1 MLLAAVVL
9 LGGAGAPG
17 VPAAVADFVTRLAAA
32 DPEGS
37 AALADPAVWV
47 DLAADLPVSS
57 ADAVVLLRLALA
69 ALAED
74 PRRPVVLVN
83 LIGRLLAAHEA
94 GVTPLALDQAVALA
108 REVEPDATAAD
119 LLSNAG
125 LVLLALH
132 ERDDDPPALDEAVAL
147 LRRAAE
153 GPDRDSALSNLGL
166 ALRARGDRTGAV
178 ADLDEAVAIA
188 RVVVAHTLLDAPPGP
203 GRRVNL
209 ATALRVRAE
218 HGGPAALLHEAR
230 QIVEEAADACPPGH
244 PDHAVVTAGLGTTL
258 LALARETGDGA
269 AGGAALAVLRRAV
282 AAAPGPETATGWSA
296 DLCLAL
302 HAEGERRRDPA
313 LIAEAAAVALAM
325 IDATPPGH
333 PHRAAR
339 AATAATA
346 CLTCAEAGGPD
357 DLLDGAVALASEA
370 VDRTPARH
378 PDRPTHLSGLG
389 LAHLGRHER
398 TGSPAD
404 AAAAVTA
411 CTDALDLLPAGHPER
426 PSCATNAALAH
437 LAVAEAT
444 PPRDRAE
451 VLTHLTAAVGHADAA
466 VAATRD
472 GDPASARRLTNL
484 ALALLAHAQAT
495 GSAASLARA
504 EAAARRAVEVAPPG
518 DGQVAGWWSN
528 LSLVLRRRGEHDGD
542 PAVLVRARDAAAT
555 AVRLTRGGDT
565 DRPGFLNNLSCAELA
580 LFERVGG
587 REHVDAA
594 VAAAR
599 AAVAACAVGRDRPGF
614 LASLA
619 LALHAASARFGDPAE
634 LDEAVELLTEAV
646 AATPPGTADHPRF
659 QANLVGALH
668 ARYGVHGE
676 LADLDAAVAE
686 GRPARND
693 LAGHPDRAAVLH
705 NLGHAVAAR
714 FERTGA
720 AADLVDALAVG
731 QEAVAAAG
739 PTMAGTVRAGLA
751 NALMLQV
758 AATAADVSVRRRA
771 IALYREALARAP
783 ADHPDRVGW
792 LANLSTALRGL
803 YEATGEDPALLD
815 EAVAAADEAVT
826 ALGPG
831 DADRGTLL
839 FVRANALQTRQTDLT
854 DAAGVATVVD
864 GFRAAALT
872 AGAPP
877 AIRAQ
882 AAAEWG
888 RTATAAGDAADGVAG
903 LALAV
908 EQVARIVPRTLRRPD
923 QEHRLVRLA
932 GIASDAAA
940 AAAAQGDVARAVRL
954 LEQGRGVLLGQA
966 LDTRTDLA
974 AVQTVAPGD
983 AERFTALC
991 QALDEGPVR
1000 RTDRAAL
1007 ADELD
1012 ALVARIRTHR
1022 GLEDFLAPPDDATLF
1037 AAATDGPVVLVNTS
1051 VLGSHAFVVST
1062 GGADGVELPG
1072 LEPGLA
1078 GVQVARFRAALDEA
1092 LVAVPGSPE
1101 RSAAEDVLHG
1111 VLEWLWD
1118 AVAEPVLARCPAP
1131 RMWWSATGL
1140 LALLPLHAAGYHRDG
1155 SGRTVLDRA
1164 VCSTTPTLR
1173 ALAHARR
1180 AQPSG
1185 GPGPGSWL
1193 VVETATAG
1201 LPGTRAE
1208 AAHLRALGGPATV
1221 LDGGVPVP
1229 DVLAQLPHHRRVH
1242 FGCHGVADP
1251 AHPSDSGLDVSGAG
1265 DLLTV
1270 SAVSRLQLDHAEL
1283 AFLAACD
1290 TARTGAVLADEVINL
1305 ASAFQLAGYR
1315 QVVGTLWPVLDTLA
1329 ARLTRR
1335 VHAAVATDGLHVLPR
1350 ALHTAVLDLRRRHL
1364 NLPSVW
1370 AAHLHAGR

>member
-1 MLLAAVVL
+1 MLLAAVAL
-9 LGGAGAPG
+9 LGGADAPD
-17 VPAAVADFVTRLAAA
+17 VPPAVADFVTRLAAA

-37 AALADPAVWV
+37 EALTDPAVWA
-47 DLAADLPVSS
+47 DLATDLPVSS
-57 ADAVVLLRLALA
+57 ADAVVLLRFALA

-94 GVTPLALDQAVALA
+94 GVSPLALDQATALV
-108 REVEPDATAAD
+108 RQVGPDVTHPD

-125 LVLLALH
+125 LALLALH
-132 ERDDDPPALDEAVAL
+132 ERDDDLAALDEAVAL
-147 LRRAAE
+147 LRRAAD
-153 GPDRDSALSNLGL
+153 GPDRESALSNLGL
-166 ALRARGDRTGAV
+166 ALRTRGDRIGDA
-178 ADLDEAVAIA
+178 ASLDEAVALA
-188 RVVVAHTLLDAPPGP
+188 RDVAARTPLDAPAGP

-209 ATALRVRAE
+209 ATALRVRVE
-218 HGGPAALLHEAR
+218 HGGPVALLHEAR
-230 QIVEEAADACPPGH
+230 AAVAEAADGPPDH
-244 PDHAVVTAGLGTTL
+244 PDRATVLAGLGTTL
-258 LALARETGDGA
+258 LALARETGDG
-269 AGGAALAVLRRAV
+269 GAAALSALRAAV
-282 AAAPGPETATGWSA
+282 AVAPDPATTTAWSA

-302 HAEGERRRDPA
+302 LGEGERLRDPA
-313 LIAEAAAVALAM
+313 LLAEAVGVALALV
-325 IDATPPGH
+325 DATDPGH

-346 CLTCAEAGGPD
+346 CLTGAEAGGPD
-357 DLLDGAVALASEA
+357 DLLDRAVELATDA
-370 VDRTPARH
+370 VERTPAGH
-378 PDRPTHLSGLG
+378 PDRPGHLSGLG
-389 LAHLGRHER
+389 LAHLGRYER
-398 TGSPAD
+398 TGVRAD
-404 AAAAVTA
+404 AGAAVAA
-411 CTDALDLLPAGHPER
+411 CSGALDLLPAGHPEL
-426 PSCATNAALAH
+426 PSCATNAALAD
-437 LAVAEAT
+437 LAAADAV
-444 PPRDRAE
+444 PPRDRAGA
-451 VLTHLTAAVGHADAA
+451 LAHLTAAIAHAGTA
-466 VAATRD
+466 VATTRA
-472 GDPASARRLTNL
+472 GDPGSARRLTNL

-495 GSAASLARA
+495 GSVESLDRA
-504 EAAARRAVEVAPPG
+504 VAAARGAVAAAPAG

-542 PAVLVRARDAAAT
+542 PAVLIEARDAATT
-555 AVRLTRGGDT
+555 AVAATPDGDG

-599 AAVAACAVGRDRPGF
+599 AAVAACPAGHRDRPGF

-619 LALHAASARFGDPAE
+619 LALHAASARFGDPVQ
-634 LDEAVELLTEAV
+634 LDEAVALLTEAV
-646 AATPPGTADHPRF
+646 AATPPDAADHPRF
-659 QANLVGALH
+659 QVNLVGALH
-668 ARYGVHGE
+668 ARYGLHGE
-676 LADLDAAVAE
+676 LADLDAAVAA
-686 GRPARND
+686 GRPARDD

-705 NLGHAVAAR
+705 NLGHALQAR

-731 QEAVAAAG
+731 QEAVAGAG
-739 PTMAGTVRAGLA
+739 PTTAGTVRAGLA

-771 IALYREALARAP
+771 IALYREALARVP
-783 ADHPDRVGW
+783 VDHPDRAGW

-815 EAVAAADEAVT
+815 EAVAAADEAVA

-839 FVRANALQTRQTDLT
+839 FVRASAVQTRQTDLT
-854 DAAGVATVVD
+854 DAPGVAAVVE

-888 RTATAAGDAADGVAG
+888 RTAAAAGDAADGVAG

-908 EQVARIVPRTLRRPD
+908 EQVTRIVPRTLRRAD
-923 QEHRLVRLA
+923 QEHRLARLA

-940 AAAAQGDVARAVRL
+940 AAAAHGDVARAVRL

-974 AVQTVAPGD
+974 AVRDVAPAD
-983 AERFTALC
+983 AERFAQLC
-991 QALDEGPVR
+991 RALDESPPGHGRV
-1000 RTDRAAL
+1000 DRVAL
-1007 ADELD
+1007 AAELD
-1012 ALVARIRTHR
+1012 VVVARIRAHR
-1022 GLEDFLAPPDDATLF
+1022 DLADFLAPPDTTLW
-1037 AAATDGPVVLVNTS
+1037 AAAADGPVVLVNIS
-1051 VLGSHAFVVST
+1051 VLGSHAFVVSAT
-1062 GGADGVELPG
+1062 GVDAIELPD

-1078 GVQVARFRAALDEA
+1078 GVQVTRFRVALDEA
-1092 LVAVPGSPE
+1092 LTALPGLP
-1101 RSAAEDVLHG
+1101 RRTAAEDVLHG

-1118 AVAEPVLARCPAP
+1118 AVAGPVLARCPAP

-1140 LALLPLHAAGYHRDG
+1140 LALLPLHAAGHHRDG
-1155 SGRTVLDRA
+1155 SGRTVLDLT

-1180 AQPSG
+1180 PQPPG
-1185 GPGPGSWL
+1185 GPAPGSWL

-1208 AAHLRALGGPATV
+1208 AAHLRALGVSSTV
-1221 LDGGVPVP
+1221 LDGGISVPG
-1229 DVLAQLPHHRRVH
+1229 VLAQLPHHRCAH

-1270 SAVSRLQLDHAEL
+1270 AAVSRLQLDHAEL
-1283 AFLAACD
+1283 AVLAACD
-1290 TARTGAVLADEVINL
+1290 TARTGPVLTDEVINL

-1315 QVVGTLWPVLDTLA
+1315 QVVGTLWPVLDTVA
-1329 ARLTRR
+1329 VRLNRR
-1335 VHAAVATDGLHVLPR
+1335 VHAAVARAGLDALPH
-1350 ALHTAVLDLRRRHL
+1350 ALHAAVVDLRRRHL
-1364 NLPSVW
+1364 GLPSVW